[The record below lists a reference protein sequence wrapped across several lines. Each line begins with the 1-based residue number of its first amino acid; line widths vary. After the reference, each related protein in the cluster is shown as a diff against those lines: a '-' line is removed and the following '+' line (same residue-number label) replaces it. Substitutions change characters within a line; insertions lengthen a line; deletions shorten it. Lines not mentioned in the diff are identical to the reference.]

1 MTHRKAS
8 LSRKHKRVV
17 FFSLAFLMLLSS
29 FGIGLQAQIDGGR
42 ETPLVRLESRQVEIG
57 EEAVLKLILAR
68 TPTGLR
74 RYDISVSVREGSIA
88 RISSANKGEAIEGLL
103 FQVLKQTRDAIEFR
117 ALSLFET
124 RIQPGARD
132 VVLAGIKVVGLNEG
146 KTWMDAKV
154 TEFVDAEG
162 DDVAPNVESG
172 LLAVVP
178 SSTGLF
184 MIGDSPNA
192 PQDLDGDGLYEDIDG
207 DGRLT
212 LEGVSLFAFNLD
224 STVIQTRID
233 YFDFDGD
240 GDIDFD
246 DATTLATLVKE
257 APTNTERSGPQAS
270 TEHLDAVA
278 KTSNPEAPLPETRL
292 SGSGQPAG
300 RGGNFGE
307 DSRRELFTGTIRIE
321 GHSLETSLGTVRE
334 DGRLIDI
341 NLISTQPLT
350 IAIEFE
356 NTSTAMLWPEG
367 RLDIKDTAGETI
379 KSLWIEAFSVIPGKK
394 KLLTCID
401 EDAWLVP
408 GQYLALGIIDLGTG
422 YLVAGQKK
430 FVIQ

>member
-1 MTHRKAS
+1 MMNYHTTRLMCYKKKRR
-8 LSRKHKRVV
+8 LSWGIFFV
-17 FFSLAFLMLLSS
+17 FLFLV
-29 FGIGLQAQIDGGR
+29 GLQAQTEDDLEI
-42 ETPLVRLESRQVEIG
+42 PLVRLESKQVEVG
-57 EEAVLKLILAR
+57 EETVLTLILAKA
-68 TPTGLR
+68 PKGLR
-74 RYDISVSVREGSIA
+74 TYDISVSVRNSSIA
-88 RISSANKGEAIEGLL
+88 RISSAGKGEAIDGLL
-103 FQVLKQTRDAIEFR
+103 FQVLEQTGDAIEFR

-124 RIQPGARD
+124 RILPGAQD
-132 VVLAGIKVVGLNEG
+132 VVLADIKVVGLNEG
-146 KTWMDAKV
+146 KTRTDVKV
-154 TEFVDAEG
+154 AAFIDEEG
-162 DDVAPNVESG
+162 HNVAPNVESG

-184 MIGDSPNA
+184 IIGDSANA

-207 DGRLT
+207 NGRLT

-246 DATTLATLVKE
+246 DATTLATLVRQ
-257 APTNTERSGPQAS
+257 APTNTERSEPQAS
-270 TEHLDAVA
+270 ADHLDTVA

-292 SGSGQPAG
+292 SGSGQPVG
-300 RGGNFGE
+300 RGGDFGE

-321 GHSLETSLGTVRE
+321 GHSLETSLGTVQE

-356 NTSTAMLWPEG
+356 NTSTATLKPEG
-367 RLDIKDTAGETI
+367 WLDIKDTAGETI

-401 EDAWLVP
+401 EETWLVP